1 MNKENR
7 IIKDVARFENDVY
20 RISAWTGKEGASFL
34 DVRVYFKKNGKLK
47 KTEEGMNIL
56 SSLRAEIA
64 DALIQAKNAPE
75 LPLPAEGKK
84 FESALVT
91 TVSISETAQYQI
103 SKVRGP
109 KNCSVRISYA
119 FKGDNGDFIPSGK
132 KAISILESSVDAL
145 AEVLLS
151 PEAAP
156 VQTEAATQAV

>member
-20 RISAWTGKEGASFL
+20 RISAWTGKEGVSFL
-34 DVRVYFKKNGKLK
+34 DVRVYFKKNGKFK

-56 SSLRAEIA
+56 SSLREEIA
-64 DALIQAKNAPE
+64 AALLLAKEAPE

-84 FESALVT
+84 FESAFVT
-91 TVSISETAQYQI
+91 TVPISETAQYQI
-103 SKVRGP
+103 SKVRGL
-109 KNCSVRISYA
+109 KNRSVRISYA
-119 FKGDNGDFIPSGK
+119 FKADNGDFIPSGK
-132 KAISILESSVDAL
+132 KAISILESSVHAL
-145 AEVLLS
+145 AEALQS